1 MICTLP
7 CIVCSG
13 DEVCQ
18 DCEKDGT
25 SQHHLQASK
34 KKLAL
39 QSPYFHAMF
48 YGGFSEGTKSHIK
61 LEGIKFSALKHIIN
75 NEELSVDSRT
85 MSFDIVFNILEAAAM
100 LQFGRI
106 QKQCCRFLINSM
118 TVINVIEILG
128 VAEHLSI
135 QELFSKAFAFIL
147 YHFEKIAKTQGF
159 ANLEANTLKNIV
171 KSTHLKV
178 ANETLV
184 HDAIMRWIKMDE
196 DSRTEHSSELLVN
209 SEANQ
214 EQSIT
219 DSSFSLN

>member
-1 MICTLP
+1 
-7 CIVCSG
+7 
-13 DEVCQ
+13 
-18 DCEKDGT
+18 
-25 SQHHLQASK
+25 
-34 KKLAL
+34 
-39 QSPYFHAMF
+39 MF

-75 NEELSVDSRT
+75 NEELSDLVDSRT

-196 DSRTEHSSELLVN
+196 DSRTKHSSELVKNLRTSELSKQQFQDFHLIN
-209 SEANQ
+209 TEANQ
-214 EQSIT
+214 EQGIT